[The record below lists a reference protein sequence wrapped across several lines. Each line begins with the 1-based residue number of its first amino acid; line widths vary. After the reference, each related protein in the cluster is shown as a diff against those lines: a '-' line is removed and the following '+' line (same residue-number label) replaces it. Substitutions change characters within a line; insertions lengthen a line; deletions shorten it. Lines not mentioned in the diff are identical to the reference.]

1 MIRIFLGGLLCVCV
15 IATPMRLT
23 AAEPDAISRI
33 MEKVN
38 ASFADVKD
46 YTCMLQRRDRVD
58 GVLKEHSPV
67 FFKFVSV
74 AVKPEAALKY
84 NRHTILEA
92 DIGHI
97 LAHFEENYEMART
110 DPEAAIMQEGEG
122 MLDGRSTWRFKG
134 VFPEGRNYYGHIVHI
149 HIDKELYLPIKI
161 KVYGWREELLE
172 EYYYKDLKVNV
183 GLSED
188 DFDIDNSR
196 YLFKLGY

>member
-38 ASFADVKD
+38 ASF
-46 YTCMLQRRDRVD
+46 
-58 GVLKEHSPV
+58 
-67 FFKFVSV
+67 

-110 DPEAAIMQEGEG
+110 DPEAAIIQEGEG

-183 GLSED
+183 GLLED